1 MSLSLIYRGLVT
13 STFFPK
19 LRLVAVILT
28 VASST
33 TLARDQMEDATK
45 PISDTA
51 SSEAPDSRPEVVGKA
66 LRAAIDA
73 AYQQA
78 KESKAIYAN
87 DPNGVDTSDVV
98 RQYIV
103 LGQRVESTKAIL
115 LEAGFVFGEDP
126 QSAPGITGA
135 PQRTLIGYLEPLEK
149 GILRRYHT
157 KLRIVVKATDTVN
170 EVHAAFQ
177 FPTL

>member
-1 MSLSLIYRGLVT
+1 MT

-19 LRLVAVILT
+19 IRLVAVILT
-28 VASST
+28 VASCT

-45 PISDTA
+45 PITDTA
-51 SSEAPDSRPEVVGKA
+51 SSEAPDRRPEVVGKA

-78 KESKAIYAN
+78 KESKAVYAG
-87 DPNGVDTSDVV
+87 DPNGVDTSDVI
-98 RQYIV
+98 RQYIFP
-103 LGQRVESTKAIL
+103 GQRVEITKSIL
-115 LEAGFVFGEDP
+115 LEAGFVFGEEP
-126 QSAPGITGA
+126 RSASGTTATTP
-135 PQRTLIGYLEPLEK
+135 RTLIGYLEPLEK

-157 KLRIVVKATDTVN
+157 KIRIVIKATDTVK

-177 FPTL
+177 FPAL

>member
-1 MSLSLIYRGLVT
+1 MT

-19 LRLVAVILT
+19 LLLAVMILA
-28 VASST
+28 VSSAI
-33 TLARDQMEDATK
+33 TLAGDQMEGSTK
-45 PISDTA
+45 CIGGVTSSD
-51 SSEAPDSRPEVVGKA
+51 APDCRPEVVGKA
-66 LRAAIDA
+66 LRAAIDT

-78 KESKAIYAN
+78 KESKAVYAG

-98 RQYIV
+98 RQYIFQ
-103 LGQRVESTKAIL
+103 GQRLEGTKAIL

-126 QSAPGITGA
+126 QSVAGITGA
-135 PQRTLIGYLEPLEK
+135 TQRTLTGYLEPLEK
-149 GILRRYHT
+149 GVLRRYHT
-157 KLRIVVKATDTVN
+157 KLRIVIKATDTVN